1 MYCQTAAHF
10 LALLLLLTASS
21 PAASDFTFE
30 IVSSVSS
37 SMPVS
42 MKSVTGSSTVDCSVK
57 CAQTAGCIGFS
68 WLQSLCQLFDLSA
81 FSGTW
86 LSSPPCEVFKK
97 MEEPTAATSSPPTN
111 ITKLNISSCQHSNT
125 YLSYYCT
132 ISMDGNRDQTVY
144 SATVQGIGEWWEAR
158 LAAPAFVAYLTIYNR
173 LSSASWL
180 KKFNLLVD
188 GVECNR
194 VDLTESFSIANF
206 TCNAFGSAV
215 RVVNQLSEHLV
226 ICEVEIYGY

>member
-1 MYCQTAAHF
+1 HEVCGWQKH
-10 LALLLLLTASS
+10 LGLLG
-21 PAASDFTFE
+21 E
-30 IVSSVSS
+30 V
-37 SMPVS
+37 
-42 MKSVTGSSTVDCSVK
+42 CSN
-57 CAQTAGCIGFS
+57 TGCIGFS

-81 FSGTW
+81 FAGTW
-86 LSSPPCEVFKK
+86 LSSPPCEVFKLI
-97 MEEPTAATSSPPTN
+97 EEPAAAASSSPAN
-111 ITKLNISSCQHSNT
+111 IKKLNISSCQHSNT
-125 YLSYYCT
+125 YASYYCT

-173 LSSASWL
+173 LTLSDWL
-180 KKFNLLVD
+180 NKFNLLVD

-215 RVVNQLSEHLV
+215 RVVNQLSNHLV